1 MIPSINSQLPDS
13 SRPSGMSG
21 HEQAR
26 EAKETFYSTGKTLSR
41 VTESAPPSGDP
52 DPAGYPLHS
61 RRLTGTDLQF
71 RVDRNTDQVVITVLR
86 KDTGEVIR
94 EIPMKEPFSLA
105 PTLDATETG
114 QLIHAI
120 A

>member
-1 MIPSINSQLPDS
+1 
-13 SRPSGMSG
+13 
-21 HEQAR
+21 
-26 EAKETFYSTGKTLSR
+26 
-41 VTESAPPSGDP
+41 
-52 DPAGYPLHS
+52 
-61 RRLTGTDLQF
+61 LQF